1 MTDGIHISGYDDGH
15 IQELP
20 IDSFFILTLESNVK
34 CMLNSIQKIDFI
46 DSLIIVQSSNGV
58 FSFNNE
64 TGAYC
69 CSYGERGHGAG
80 EYNRI
85 NTFYI
90 DRKNEE
96 VHIVDGVRNQIL
108 IFDLWG
114 GYLNSIKFSMPT
126 LSLCSNAE
134 LINCNEL
141 FIGKYIYNAENTL
154 YSKINKSKFSESTIQ
169 QTSFQTDN
177 TQEFFGRHSFSIQND
192 TIRALVPYS
201 NTVFYSSDN
210 SLITEWIIDTKK
222 DILTSRELKE
232 INNFGIFSY
241 VEKRNQNKFVGFTDI
256 FETSKYTLLAFYN
269 IDYFFVDKETKKGF
283 IYKKSHD
290 DIVLQHVPLIDI
302 KAVRDDFFVGVVEP
316 YNLKKWSVSPTTKDK
331 KLQNLKHT
339 IDSISPNGNPVLFFY
354 KLG

>member
-20 IDSFFILTLESNVK
+20 IDSFFILTLESNDK

-69 CSYGERGHGAG
+69 CSYGERGHGVG

-90 DRKNEE
+90 DQKNEE
-96 VHIVDGVRNQIL
+96 VNIVDGVRNQIL

-114 GYLNSIKFSMPT
+114 EYLNSIKFPMPT
-126 LSLCSNAE
+126 LPLCSNAE
-134 LINCNEL
+134 LIDCNEL
-141 FIGKYIYNAENTL
+141 FIGKYIYNTENIL
-154 YSKINKSKFSESTIQ
+154 YSKINKNKFTESTIV

-201 NTVFYSSDN
+201 NSVFYSSDN

-241 VEKRNQNKFVGFTDI
+241 MEKRNQNKFVGFTDI
-256 FETSKYTLLAFYN
+256 FETSRYTLLAFYN
-269 IDYFFVDKETKKGF
+269 IDYFFVDKDSKKGF
-283 IYKKSHD
+283 IYKKSQD
-290 DIVLQHVPLIDI
+290 DIVLQHVPLVDI

-316 YNLKKWSVSPTTKDK
+316 YNLKKWSVSPTAKDK